1 MKIKVMTTKR
11 QISRKKTVKNRKY
24 YSSIVITLL
33 LIIFHFIFWSVKTL
47 YFYTRKNTLF
57 FVGSLLFSISFLF
70 ISFNALFSQM
80 TTHQNI
86 LTQMKFSSIQSIGK
100 SSTLSEKEAKLQE
113 FSRATSVYSPNH
125 HHTNSPFPPQSASML
140 EKQKKLAK
148 LGLYDGPLDGLEGP
162 KTRRAITLWKQQTA
176 QKMQK
181 NALSNPATDEIA
193 ILIKQSETDTTDTK
207 NVTHLKEAILEP
219 SVEDIIQVQKALHIF
234 GNEEV
239 IVTGIEDQ
247 KTIEA
252 LKQFQKM
259 FDLPVTGKINHT
271 ILMKMREIGL
281 LN

>member
-1 MKIKVMTTKR
+1 MATKR
-11 QISRKKTVKNRKY
+11 KTYRKKTVKHRKY

-33 LIIFHFIFWSVKTL
+33 LIIFHFIFWSAKTL

-86 LTQMKFSSIQSIGK
+86 LTQMKFSSVQSIGK
-100 SSTLSEKEAKLQE
+100 SSTLSEKEEKSQE
-113 FSRATSVYSPNH
+113 LSRVTSVHSQNH
-125 HHTNSPFPPQSASML
+125 NHTNSSLSSQSASML
-140 EKQKKLAK
+140 EKQKELAK

-176 QKMQK
+176 QRMQK
-181 NALSNPATDEIA
+181 NVLSNPATDEIA
-193 ILIKQSETDTTDTK
+193 ILIKQSEIETNNTK
-207 NVTHLKEAILEP
+207 NMTHLKEAILEP

-252 LKQFQKM
+252 LKQFQKI

-281 LN
+281 FN

>member
-1 MKIKVMTTKR
+1 MTTKR
-11 QISRKKTVKNRKY
+11 KTTRKKTVKHRKY

-33 LIIFHFIFWSVKTL
+33 LIIFHFIFWIAKTL

-86 LTQMKFSSIQSIGK
+86 LTQMKFSSVQSIGK
-100 SSTLSEKEAKLQE
+100 SSALLEKEAKSQE
-113 FSRATSVYSPNH
+113 LSRVTSLHSPSH
-125 HHTNSPFPPQSASML
+125 HHTNSPLPPQSASIL
-140 EKQKKLAK
+140 EKQKELAK

-176 QKMQK
+176 QRMQK

-193 ILIKQSETDTTDTK
+193 ILIKQSEIETK
-207 NVTHLKEAILEP
+207 NTKNMTHLKEAISEP
-219 SVEDIIQVQKALHIF
+219 AVEDIIQVQKALHIF

>member
-1 MKIKVMTTKR
+1 MMTTKR
-11 QISRKKTVKNRKY
+11 KTTRKKTVKHRKY

-33 LIIFHFIFWSVKTL
+33 LIIFHFIFWIAKTL

-86 LTQMKFSSIQSIGK
+86 LTQMKFSSVQSIGK
-100 SSTLSEKEAKLQE
+100 SSTLLEKEAKSQE
-113 FSRATSVYSPNH
+113 LSRVTSLHSPSH
-125 HHTNSPFPPQSASML
+125 HHTNSPLPPQSASIL
-140 EKQKKLAK
+140 EKQKELVK

-176 QKMQK
+176 QRMQK
-181 NALSNPATDEIA
+181 NALSNPTTDEIA
-193 ILIKQSETDTTDTK
+193 ILIKQSEIETK
-207 NVTHLKEAILEP
+207 NMTHLKEAISEP

>member
-1 MKIKVMTTKR
+1 MATKR
-11 QISRKKTVKNRKY
+11 KTYRKKTVKYRKY

-33 LIIFHFIFWSVKTL
+33 LITFHFIFWSAKTL

-86 LTQMKFSSIQSIGK
+86 LTQMKFSSVQSIGK
-100 SSTLSEKEAKLQE
+100 SSTLSEKEEKSQE
-113 FSRATSVYSPNH
+113 LSRVTSVHSQSH
-125 HHTNSPFPPQSASML
+125 KHTNSPLPSQSASML
-140 EKQKKLAK
+140 EKQKELAK

-176 QKMQK
+176 QRMQK
-181 NALSNPATDEIA
+181 NVLSNPAADEIA
-193 ILIKQSETDTTDTK
+193 LLIKQSEIETNNTK
-207 NVTHLKEAILEP
+207 NMTHLKEAILEP

-252 LKQFQKM
+252 LKQFQKI

>member
-1 MKIKVMTTKR
+1 MATKR
-11 QISRKKTVKNRKY
+11 KTYRKKTVKHRKY

-33 LIIFHFIFWSVKTL
+33 LIIFHFIFWSAKTL

-86 LTQMKFSSIQSIGK
+86 LTQMKFSSVQSIGK
-100 SSTLSEKEAKLQE
+100 SSTLSEKEEKSQE
-113 FSRATSVYSPNH
+113 LSRVTSVHSQNH
-125 HHTNSPFPPQSASML
+125 NHTNSSLSSQSVSML
-140 EKQKKLAK
+140 EKQKELAK

-176 QKMQK
+176 QRMQK
-181 NALSNPATDEIA
+181 NVLSNPATDEIA
-193 ILIKQSETDTTDTK
+193 ILIKQSEIETNNTK
-207 NVTHLKEAILEP
+207 NMTHLKEAILEP

-252 LKQFQKM
+252 LKQFQKI

-281 LN
+281 FN

>member
-1 MKIKVMTTKR
+1 MMTTKR
-11 QISRKKTVKNRKY
+11 KTTRKKTVKHRKY

-33 LIIFHFIFWSVKTL
+33 LIIFHFIFWIAKTL

-86 LTQMKFSSIQSIGK
+86 LTQMKFSSVQSIGK
-100 SSTLSEKEAKLQE
+100 SSTLLEKEAKSQE
-113 FSRATSVYSPNH
+113 LSRVTSLHSPSH
-125 HHTNSPFPPQSASML
+125 HHTNSPLPPQSASIL
-140 EKQKKLAK
+140 EKQKELVK

-176 QKMQK
+176 QRMQK

-193 ILIKQSETDTTDTK
+193 ILIKQSEIETK
-207 NVTHLKEAILEP
+207 NMTHLKEAISEP

-239 IVTGIEDQ
+239 IITGIEDQ

>member
-1 MKIKVMTTKR
+1 MATKR
-11 QISRKKTVKNRKY
+11 KTYRKKTVKHRKY

-33 LIIFHFIFWSVKTL
+33 LIIFHFIFWSAKTL

-86 LTQMKFSSIQSIGK
+86 LTQMKFSSVQSIGK
-100 SSTLSEKEAKLQE
+100 SSTLSEKEEKSQE
-113 FSRATSVYSPNH
+113 LSRVTSVHSQNH
-125 HHTNSPFPPQSASML
+125 NHTNSSLSSQSASML
-140 EKQKKLAK
+140 EKQKELAK

-176 QKMQK
+176 QRMQK
-181 NALSNPATDEIA
+181 NVLSNPATDEIA
-193 ILIKQSETDTTDTK
+193 ILIKQSEIETNNTK
-207 NVTHLKEAILEP
+207 NMTHLKEAILEP

-239 IVTGIEDQ
+239 IITGIEDQ

-252 LKQFQKM
+252 LKQFQKI

-281 LN
+281 FN

>member
-1 MKIKVMTTKR
+1 MTTKR

>member
-1 MKIKVMTTKR
+1 MMTTKR
-11 QISRKKTVKNRKY
+11 KTTRKKTVKHRKY

-33 LIIFHFIFWSVKTL
+33 LIIFHFIFWIAKTL

-86 LTQMKFSSIQSIGK
+86 LTQMKFSSVQSIGK
-100 SSTLSEKEAKLQE
+100 SSTLLEKEAKSQE
-113 FSRATSVYSPNH
+113 LSRVTSLHSPSH
-125 HHTNSPFPPQSASML
+125 HHTNSPLPPQSASIL
-140 EKQKKLAK
+140 EKQKELVK

-176 QKMQK
+176 QRMQK
-181 NALSNPATDEIA
+181 NALSNPTTDEIA
-193 ILIKQSETDTTDTK
+193 ILIKQSEIETK
-207 NVTHLKEAILEP
+207 NMTHLKEAISEP

-271 ILMKMREIGL
+271 ILMKMREFGL

>member
-1 MKIKVMTTKR
+1 MMTKKR
-11 QISRKKTVKNRKY
+11 KTTRKKTVKHRKY
-24 YSSIVITLL
+24 SSSIVITLL
-33 LIIFHFIFWSVKTL
+33 LIIFHFIFWIAKTL

-86 LTQMKFSSIQSIGK
+86 LTQMKFSSVQSIGK
-100 SSTLSEKEAKLQE
+100 SSTLLEKEAKSQE
-113 FSRATSVYSPNH
+113 LSRVTSLHSPSH
-125 HHTNSPFPPQSASML
+125 HHTNSPLPPQSASML
-140 EKQKKLAK
+140 EKQKELAK

-162 KTRRAITLWKQQTA
+162 KTRRAITLWKQQAA
-176 QKMQK
+176 QRMQK
-181 NALSNPATDEIA
+181 NVLSNPATDEIA
-193 ILIKQSETDTTDTK
+193 ILIKQSEIETK
-207 NVTHLKEAILEP
+207 NMTHLKEAISEP

>member
-1 MKIKVMTTKR
+1 MATKR
-11 QISRKKTVKNRKY
+11 KTYRKKTVKHRKY

-33 LIIFHFIFWSVKTL
+33 LIIFHFIFWSAKTL

-86 LTQMKFSSIQSIGK
+86 LTQMKFSSVQSIGK
-100 SSTLSEKEAKLQE
+100 SFTLSEKEEKSQE
-113 FSRATSVYSPNH
+113 LSRVTSVHSQNH
-125 HHTNSPFPPQSASML
+125 NHTNSSLSSQSASML
-140 EKQKKLAK
+140 EKQKELAK

-176 QKMQK
+176 QRMQK
-181 NALSNPATDEIA
+181 NVLSNPATDEIA
-193 ILIKQSETDTTDTK
+193 ILIKQSEIETNNTK
-207 NVTHLKEAILEP
+207 NMTHLKEAILEP

-252 LKQFQKM
+252 LKQFQKI

-281 LN
+281 FN

>member
-1 MKIKVMTTKR
+1 MTTKR
-11 QISRKKTVKNRKY
+11 KTTRKKTVKHRKY

-33 LIIFHFIFWSVKTL
+33 LIIFHFIFWIAKNL

-86 LTQMKFSSIQSIGK
+86 LTQMKFSSVQSIGT
-100 SSTLSEKEAKLQE
+100 SSTLLEKEAKSQE
-113 FSRATSVYSPNH
+113 LSRVTSLHSPSH
-125 HHTNSPFPPQSASML
+125 HHTNSPLPPQSASIL
-140 EKQKKLAK
+140 EKQKELAK

-176 QKMQK
+176 QRMQK

-193 ILIKQSETDTTDTK
+193 ILIKQSEIETK
-207 NVTHLKEAILEP
+207 NMTHLKEAISEP

>member
-1 MKIKVMTTKR
+1 MTTKR
-11 QISRKKTVKNRKY
+11 KTTRKKTVKHRKY

-33 LIIFHFIFWSVKTL
+33 LIIFHFIFWIAKTL

-86 LTQMKFSSIQSIGK
+86 LTQMKFSSVQSIGK
-100 SSTLSEKEAKLQE
+100 SSTLLEKEAKSQE
-113 FSRATSVYSPNH
+113 LSRVTSLHSPSH
-125 HHTNSPFPPQSASML
+125 HHTNSPLPPQSASIL
-140 EKQKKLAK
+140 EKQKELVK

-176 QKMQK
+176 QRMQK
-181 NALSNPATDEIA
+181 NALSNPTTDEIA
-193 ILIKQSETDTTDTK
+193 ILIKQSEIETK
-207 NVTHLKEAILEP
+207 NMTHLKEAISEP

>member
-1 MKIKVMTTKR
+1 MTTKR
-11 QISRKKTVKNRKY
+11 KTTRKKTVKHRKY

-33 LIIFHFIFWSVKTL
+33 LIIFHFIFWIAKTL

-86 LTQMKFSSIQSIGK
+86 LTQMKFSSVQSIGK
-100 SSTLSEKEAKLQE
+100 SSTLLEKEAKSQE
-113 FSRATSVYSPNH
+113 LSRVTSLHSPSH
-125 HHTNSPFPPQSASML
+125 HHTNSPLPPQSASIL
-140 EKQKKLAK
+140 EKQKELVK

-176 QKMQK
+176 QRMQK

-193 ILIKQSETDTTDTK
+193 ILIKQSEIETK
-207 NVTHLKEAILEP
+207 NMTHLKEAISEP

-239 IVTGIEDQ
+239 IITGIEDQ

>member
-1 MKIKVMTTKR
+1 MTKKR
-11 QISRKKTVKNRKY
+11 KTTRKKTVKHRKY
-24 YSSIVITLL
+24 SSSIVITLL
-33 LIIFHFIFWSVKTL
+33 LIIFHFIFWIAKTI

-86 LTQMKFSSIQSIGK
+86 LTQMKFSSVQSIGK
-100 SSTLSEKEAKLQE
+100 SSTLLEKEAKSQE
-113 FSRATSVYSPNH
+113 LSRVTSLHSPSH
-125 HHTNSPFPPQSASML
+125 HHTNSPLPPQSASML
-140 EKQKKLAK
+140 EKQKELAK

-162 KTRRAITLWKQQTA
+162 KTRRAITLWKQQAA
-176 QKMQK
+176 QRMQK
-181 NALSNPATDEIA
+181 NVLSNPATDEIA
-193 ILIKQSETDTTDTK
+193 ILIKQSEIETK
-207 NVTHLKEAILEP
+207 NMTHLKEAISEP

>member
-1 MKIKVMTTKR
+1 MATKR
-11 QISRKKTVKNRKY
+11 KTYRKKTVKHRKY

-33 LIIFHFIFWSVKTL
+33 LIIFHFIFWSAKTL

-86 LTQMKFSSIQSIGK
+86 LTQMKFSSVQSIGK
-100 SSTLSEKEAKLQE
+100 SSTLSEKEEKSQE
-113 FSRATSVYSPNH
+113 LSRVTSVHSQNH
-125 HHTNSPFPPQSASML
+125 NHTNLSLSSQSASML
-140 EKQKKLAK
+140 EKQKELAK

-176 QKMQK
+176 QRMQK
-181 NALSNPATDEIA
+181 NVLSNPATDEIA
-193 ILIKQSETDTTDTK
+193 ILIKQSEIETNNTK
-207 NVTHLKEAILEP
+207 NMTHLKEAILEP

-252 LKQFQKM
+252 LKQFQKI

-281 LN
+281 FN

>member
-1 MKIKVMTTKR
+1 MATKR
-11 QISRKKTVKNRKY
+11 KTYRKKTVKHRKY

-33 LIIFHFIFWSVKTL
+33 LITFHFIFWIAKTL

-86 LTQMKFSSIQSIGK
+86 LTQMKFSSVQSIGK
-100 SSTLSEKEAKLQE
+100 SSTLSEKEEKSQE
-113 FSRATSVYSPNH
+113 LSRVASVHSQSHN
-125 HHTNSPFPPQSASML
+125 HTNSPLPSQSPSML
-140 EKQKKLAK
+140 EKQKELAK

-176 QKMQK
+176 QRMQK
-181 NALSNPATDEIA
+181 NVLSNPAADEIA
-193 ILIKQSETDTTDTK
+193 ILIKQSEIETNNTK
-207 NVTHLKEAILEP
+207 NMTHLKEAILEP

-252 LKQFQKM
+252 LKQFQKI

>member
-1 MKIKVMTTKR
+1 MATKR
-11 QISRKKTVKNRKY
+11 KTYRKKNVKHRKY

-33 LIIFHFIFWSVKTL
+33 LIIFHFIFWSAKTL

-86 LTQMKFSSIQSIGK
+86 LTQMKFSSVQSIGK
-100 SSTLSEKEAKLQE
+100 SSTLSEKEEKSQE
-113 FSRATSVYSPNH
+113 LSRVTSVHSQNH
-125 HHTNSPFPPQSASML
+125 NHTNSSLSSQSASML
-140 EKQKKLAK
+140 EKQKELAK

-176 QKMQK
+176 QRMQK
-181 NALSNPATDEIA
+181 NVLSNPATDEIA
-193 ILIKQSETDTTDTK
+193 ILIKQSEIETNNTK
-207 NVTHLKEAILEP
+207 NMTHLKEAILEP

-252 LKQFQKM
+252 LKQFQKI

-281 LN
+281 FN

>member
-1 MKIKVMTTKR
+1 MTTKR
-11 QISRKKTVKNRKY
+11 KTTRKKTVKHRKY

-33 LIIFHFIFWSVKTL
+33 LIIFHFIFWIAKTL

-100 SSTLSEKEAKLQE
+100 SSTLLEKEAKSQE
-113 FSRATSVYSPNH
+113 LSRVTSLHSPSH
-125 HHTNSPFPPQSASML
+125 HHTNSPLPPQSVSML
-140 EKQKKLAK
+140 EKQKELAK

-162 KTRRAITLWKQQTA
+162 KTRRAITLWKQQAA
-176 QKMQK
+176 QKMQ
-181 NALSNPATDEIA
+181 NNVLPNSTTDEIA
-193 ILIKQSETDTTDTK
+193 ILIKQSEIEMENKTK
-207 NVTHLKEAILEP
+207 RNITHSKEAVLEP
-219 SVEDIIQVQKALHIF
+219 SVEDIIRVQKALHIF
-234 GNEEV
+234 GHEEV

-252 LKQFQKM
+252 LKQFQQM

>member
-1 MKIKVMTTKR
+1 MTTKR
-11 QISRKKTVKNRKY
+11 KKSRKKTVKHRKY

-33 LIIFHFIFWSVKTL
+33 LIIFHFIFWSAKTL
-47 YFYTRKNTLF
+47 YFYTQKNTLF
-57 FVGSLLFSISFLF
+57 FVGSLIFSISFLF

-80 TTHQNI
+80 TPHQHI
-86 LTQMKFSSIQSIGK
+86 LTQMKSSSVQSIGK
-100 SSTLSEKEAKLQE
+100 SSTLSEKEAKSQE
-113 FSRATSVYSPNH
+113 ISRVTSVYSPSH
-125 HHTNSPFPPQSASML
+125 HHTNSPLPPQSASML
-140 EKQKKLAK
+140 EKQKELAK

-176 QKMQK
+176 QRMQK
-181 NALSNPATDEIA
+181 NVLSNPATDEIA
-193 ILIKQSETDTTDTK
+193 ILIKQSEIETTNTK
-207 NVTHLKEAILEP
+207 NMTHLKEAILEP

-252 LKQFQKM
+252 LKQFQQM

>member
-1 MKIKVMTTKR
+1 MTTKR
-11 QISRKKTVKNRKY
+11 KKSRKKTVKHRKY
-24 YSSIVITLL
+24 YSSIVITLI
-33 LIIFHFIFWSVKTL
+33 LIIFHFVFWSAKTL

-86 LTQMKFSSIQSIGK
+86 LTQMKFSSVQSIGK
-100 SSTLSEKEAKLQE
+100 SSTLSEKEEKSQE
-113 FSRATSVYSPNH
+113 LTRVISVHSQSHN
-125 HHTNSPFPPQSASML
+125 HTNSPLPPQSTSML
-140 EKQKKLAK
+140 EKQKELAK

-176 QKMQK
+176 QRMQK
-181 NALSNPATDEIA
+181 NVLSNPATDEIA
-193 ILIKQSETDTTDTK
+193 ILIKQSEREINNTK
-207 NVTHLKEAILEP
+207 NMTYLKEAILEP

-247 KTIEA
+247 QTIEA

>member
-1 MKIKVMTTKR
+1 MATKR
-11 QISRKKTVKNRKY
+11 KTYRKKNVKHRKY

-70 ISFNALFSQM
+70 ISFNALFLQM

-86 LTQMKFSSIQSIGK
+86 LTQMKFSSVQSIGK
-100 SSTLSEKEAKLQE
+100 SSILSEKEEKSQE
-113 FSRATSVYSPNH
+113 LSRVTSVHSQSQN
-125 HHTNSPFPPQSASML
+125 HTNSPLPSQSASML
-140 EKQKKLAK
+140 EKQKELTK

-176 QKMQK
+176 QRMQK
-181 NALSNPATDEIA
+181 NVLSNPATDEIA
-193 ILIKQSETDTTDTK
+193 ILIKQSEIETNNTK
-207 NVTHLKEAILEP
+207 NMTHLKEAILEP

-252 LKQFQKM
+252 LKQFQKI

-271 ILMKMREIGL
+271 ILMKMREVGL

>member
-1 MKIKVMTTKR
+1 MTTKR
-11 QISRKKTVKNRKY
+11 KTTRKKTVKHRKY

-33 LIIFHFIFWSVKTL
+33 LIIFHFIFWIAKTL

-86 LTQMKFSSIQSIGK
+86 LTQMKFSSVQSIGK
-100 SSTLSEKEAKLQE
+100 SSTLLEKEAKSQE
-113 FSRATSVYSPNH
+113 LSRVTSLHSPSH
-125 HHTNSPFPPQSASML
+125 HHTNSPLPPQSASIL
-140 EKQKKLAK
+140 EKQKELAK

-176 QKMQK
+176 QRMQK

-193 ILIKQSETDTTDTK
+193 ILIKQSEIETK
-207 NVTHLKEAILEP
+207 NTKNMTHLKEAISEP

>member
-1 MKIKVMTTKR
+1 MMTTKR
-11 QISRKKTVKNRKY
+11 KTPRKKTVKHRKY

-33 LIIFHFIFWSVKTL
+33 LIIFHFIFWIAKTL

-86 LTQMKFSSIQSIGK
+86 LTQMKFSSVQSIGK
-100 SSTLSEKEAKLQE
+100 SSTLSEKEAKSQE
-113 FSRATSVYSPNH
+113 LSRVTSVHSPSH
-125 HHTNSPFPPQSASML
+125 HHTNSPLPPQSASML
-140 EKQKKLAK
+140 EKQKELAK

-176 QKMQK
+176 QRKQK
-181 NALSNPATDEIA
+181 NVLSNSATDEIA
-193 ILIKQSETDTTDTK
+193 ILIKQSEIETK
-207 NVTHLKEAILEP
+207 NMTHLKEAISEP

-259 FDLPVTGKINHT
+259 FDLPVTGKINHI

>member
-1 MKIKVMTTKR
+1 MATKR
-11 QISRKKTVKNRKY
+11 KTYRKKTVKHRKY
-24 YSSIVITLL
+24 YSSIVITLI
-33 LIIFHFIFWSVKTL
+33 LITFHFIFWIAKTL

-86 LTQMKFSSIQSIGK
+86 LTQMKFSSVQSIGK
-100 SSTLSEKEAKLQE
+100 SSTLSEKEEKSQE
-113 FSRATSVYSPNH
+113 LSCVASVHSQSHNHTTSQSP
-125 HHTNSPFPPQSASML
+125 SML
-140 EKQKKLAK
+140 EKQKELAK

-176 QKMQK
+176 QRMQK
-181 NALSNPATDEIA
+181 NVLSNPAADEIA
-193 ILIKQSETDTTDTK
+193 ILIKQSEIETNNTK
-207 NVTHLKEAILEP
+207 NMTHLKEAILEP

-252 LKQFQKM
+252 LKQFQKI